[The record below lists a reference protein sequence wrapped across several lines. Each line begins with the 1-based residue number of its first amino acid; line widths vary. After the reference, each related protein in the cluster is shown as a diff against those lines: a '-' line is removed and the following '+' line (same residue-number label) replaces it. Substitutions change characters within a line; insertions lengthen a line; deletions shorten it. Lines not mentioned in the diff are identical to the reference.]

1 MIRGILFFSAFFA
14 FMQISFA
21 DVLTL
26 NNGYVFKGELIS
38 KTDKNVVFK
47 TDFGEIKAD
56 LNSVSKLDVETKRE
70 AVLVSSN
77 AKPKVEEPKK
87 EEKIKEPEFNLEKY
101 LQSYREFVHSNVPKG
116 WEFRIAGAVERRN
129 TNSSTNAYRV
139 SFNAKKTW
147 ENSSEFFFNAYY
159 DYAVEKNSLG
169 GKYRTTDK
177 YGAIT
182 NYKYFFSG
190 TSWFATNTLAY
201 SADTIANID
210 DQVDEIIGI
219 GRKFKFFD
227 DTLLINISIGPA
239 IRYVNA
245 RNYDDHWLPMGTF
258 VQDFSWQLHK
268 YLRAEQS
275 LYTGGV
281 MFAGVGL
288 SDVSKYNYVVNLG
301 LVFKLTEVMDIAMRY
316 FYSYNNVNSPS
327 AQKEEERILLS
338 FELPLK

>member
-1 MIRGILFFSAFFA
+1 MIRGMLFLSSFLAA
-14 FMQISFA
+14 LQISFA

-26 NNGYVFKGELIS
+26 NNGYVFQGELLS
-38 KTDKNVVFK
+38 KTDKNLVFK

-56 LNSVSKLDVETKRE
+56 LNSVSKLDVKAEKE
-70 AVLVSSN
+70 AVVLSSK
-77 AKPKVEEPKK
+77 AAPQKGGLK
-87 EEKIKEPEFNLEKY
+87 EEDGEFNIEKY
-101 LQSYREFVHSNVPKG
+101 LQSYREFAHSAVPKG
-116 WEFRIAGAVERRN
+116 WEFKIAGAVERRN
-129 TNSSTNAYRV
+129 TNSSTNAYRA

-182 NYKYFFSG
+182 NYKYFFSD

-210 DQVDEIIGI
+210 DQVDEIIGF

-227 DTLLINISIGPA
+227 DTLLVNVSIGPA
-239 IRYVNA
+239 LRYVNA
-245 RNYDDHWLPMGTF
+245 RNYDEHWLPMGTF
-258 VQDFSWQLHK
+258 MQDFSWQLHK
-268 YLRAEQS
+268 YVRAEQS

-288 SDVSKYNYVVNLG
+288 SDVGKYNYIVNLG
-301 LVFKLTEVMDIAMRY
+301 LVFKLTEVVDVAMRY